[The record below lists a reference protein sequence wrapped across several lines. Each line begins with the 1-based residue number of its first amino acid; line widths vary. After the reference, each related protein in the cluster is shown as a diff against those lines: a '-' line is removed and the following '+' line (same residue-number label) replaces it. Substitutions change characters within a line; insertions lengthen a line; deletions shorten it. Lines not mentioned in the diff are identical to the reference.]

1 MVLTGQEL
9 YREDEAANL
18 ILILTGAGDLLPP
31 PDFSLDLSNPD
42 KETINEIY
50 RYLPW

>member
-1 MVLTGQEL
+1 MVLTSQEL
-9 YREDEAANL
+9 YRWAANL

-50 RYLPW
+50 RYVPW